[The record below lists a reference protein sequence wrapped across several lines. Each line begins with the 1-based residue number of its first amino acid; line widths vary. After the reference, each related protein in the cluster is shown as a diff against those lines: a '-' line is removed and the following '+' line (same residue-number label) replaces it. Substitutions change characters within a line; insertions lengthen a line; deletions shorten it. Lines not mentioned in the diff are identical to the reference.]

1 MRRSKDSVYR
11 SCDVFLEGCSHFASG
26 LQFSMCV
33 HLQGMRFAKLNDDLL
48 HDAKND
54 EKRKHPVRQMNS
66 RIPNL
71 LLNNSLL
78 SQEQYLL
85 FKSRQKDS
93 GNSVVTDLCKLGVIN
108 EDQISQFLSGY
119 YGLER
124 IDLERV
130 EIPETVRKLLSPEF
144 IQKYQV
150 LPVKRTGKTLQ
161 VALVDP
167 SIDFVLEDIK
177 FITGFNVQA
186 VVVTETQFL
195 RAIELYYHMG
205 GTLDKILKDLG
216 DDVSAE
222 VIQESSES
230 ESDKLR
236 EEIEAAPVV
245 KLLDGIIADAVQK
258 GASDIHIEPYEHQ
271 LRIRFRIDGILTEI
285 MSPPY
290 HMKSALISRAKI
302 MANLNIAERRVPQDG
317 HIKMKLSDRTIDLRV
332 STLPTLF
339 GEKVVMRILDK
350 TNLTLDLSTF
360 GFEERAL
367 DDFARAIRLPYGMI
381 LVTGPTGSGKTT
393 TLYSVLSKLNTPT
406 VNTMSAEDPV
416 EYNFAGL
423 NQVLVREE
431 VGLTFAS
438 ALRAFL
444 RQDPDIIMIG
454 EIRDLETGS
463 IAVRAAL
470 TGHLV
475 LSTLHTNSAC
485 ATISRLTDMGI
496 ERFLVSSSVSL
507 IVAQRLIRKI
517 CTKCKAPVDVHEE
530 ALREANIDPES
541 VRGLTYYK
549 GTGCIECNS
558 SGYRGRTGIYEVMPI
573 TPKIRTMILDGK
585 TSAEL
590 EAAAVAEGMLTLR
603 QGAVMKFTR
612 GVTTIEEV
620 LRVTGDM

>member
-1 MRRSKDSVYR
+1 M
-11 SCDVFLEGCSHFASG
+11 
-26 LQFSMCV
+26 QFSINGY
-33 HLQGMRFAKLNDDLL
+33 LQGMRFAKFNGDLL
-48 HDAKND
+48 HDARKD
-54 EKRKHPVRQMNS
+54 AKRKHDLGPMNS

-71 LLNNSLL
+71 LLNNSLI

-93 GNSVVTDLCKLGVIN
+93 GNSVVTDLCKLGVVT
-108 EDQISQFLSGY
+108 EEQISEFLAGY
-119 YGLER
+119 YGMERMDLER
-124 IDLERV
+124 I
-130 EIPETVRKLLSPEF
+130 EIPEAIRKLLSPEF

-150 LPVKRTGKTLQ
+150 LPVQRTGKMLQ

-195 RAIELYYHMG
+195 RAIEVYYHMG
-205 GTLDKILKDLG
+205 GTLDKILKDLNS
-216 DDVSAE
+216 DVDAE
-222 VIQESSES
+222 IIQDNADA

-236 EEIEAAPVV
+236 EEIEAAPIV

-271 LRIRFRIDGILTEI
+271 LRIRFRIDGMLAEV

-350 TNLTLDLSTF
+350 TNLTLDLSSF

-367 DDFARAIRLPYGMI
+367 EDFHRSIRLPYGMI

-393 TLYSVLSKLNTPT
+393 TLYSVLSKINVPT

-431 VGLTFAS
+431 VGLTFAA

-475 LSTLHTNSAC
+475 LSTLHTNSAA
-485 ATISRLTDMGI
+485 ATISRLIDMGL
-496 ERFLVSSSVSL
+496 ERFLVSSSLSL

-517 CTKCKAPVDVHEE
+517 CVKCKAPIDVHEE
-530 ALREANIDPES
+530 ALHEANIDPDS
-541 VRGLTYYK
+541 VAGMTFYK
-549 GTGCIECNS
+549 GTGCIECNN
-558 SGYRGRTGIYEVMPI
+558 SGYRGRTGIYEVMAISPR
-573 TPKIRTMILDGK
+573 IRTMILDGK
-585 TSAEL
+585 TTADL
-590 EAAAVAEGMLTLR
+590 EAAAVQDGMLTLR
-603 QGAVMKFTR
+603 HSAILKFQR
-612 GVTTIEEV
+612 GITTIEEV

>member
-1 MRRSKDSVYR
+1 
-11 SCDVFLEGCSHFASG
+11 
-26 LQFSMCV
+26 
-33 HLQGMRFAKLNDDLL
+33 
-48 HDAKND
+48 
-54 EKRKHPVRQMNS
+54 MNS

-71 LLNNSLL
+71 LLNSSLI

-93 GNSVVTDLCKLGVIN
+93 GNSVVTDLCKLGVVT
-108 EDQISQFLSGY
+108 EDQVAQFLAGY
-119 YGLER
+119 YGLEKM
-124 IDLERV
+124 DLERV
-130 EIPETVRKLLSPEF
+130 EIPEAVRKLLSPEF

-150 LPVKRTGKTLQ
+150 LPVKRTGKILQ

-186 VVVTETQFL
+186 TVVTETQFL

-222 VIQESSES
+222 IITDTGDAEAE
-230 ESDKLR
+230 KLR
-236 EEIEAAPVV
+236 EEIEGAPVV
-245 KLLDGIIADAVQK
+245 KLLDGIIGDAVQK
-258 GASDIHIEPYEHQ
+258 GASDVHIEPYEHQ
-271 LRIRFRIDGILTEI
+271 LRVRLRIDGMLTEL

-290 HMKSALISRAKI
+290 HMKNGLISRAKI

-317 HIKMKLSDRTIDLRV
+317 HIKMKVADRTIDLRV

-350 TNLTLDLSTF
+350 TNLTLDLASF

-367 DDFARAIRLPYGMI
+367 EDFHRAIRLPYGMI

-393 TLYSVLSKLNTPT
+393 TLYSVLAKLNTPT

-416 EYNFAGL
+416 EYNFSGL

-475 LSTLHTNSAC
+475 LSTLHTNSAA
-485 ATISRLTDMGI
+485 ATISRLADMGI
-496 ERFLVSSSVSL
+496 ERFLVSSSLLL

-517 CTKCKAPVDVHEE
+517 CTKCKAPVEVHAE
-530 ALREANIDPES
+530 ALREAGIDPES
-541 VRGLTYYK
+541 AAGATFYK
-549 GTGCIECNS
+549 GTGCIECNNI
-558 SGYRGRTGIYEVMPI
+558 GYRGRTGIYEVMPI

-585 TSAEL
+585 MSMEL
-590 EAAAVAEGMLTLR
+590 EAAAVADGMLTLR
-603 QGAVMKFTR
+603 QGAVMKFMQ
-612 GVTTIEEV
+612 GITTVEEV
-620 LRVTGDM
+620 LRVTGDI

>member
-1 MRRSKDSVYR
+1 MS
-11 SCDVFLEGCSHFASG
+11 
-26 LQFSMCV
+26 
-33 HLQGMRFAKLNDDLL
+33 
-48 HDAKND
+48 
-54 EKRKHPVRQMNS
+54 S

-71 LLNNSLL
+71 LLNSSLI

-93 GNSVVTDLCKLGVIN
+93 GNSVVTDLCKLGVVT
-108 EDQISQFLSGY
+108 EDQVAEFLAGY
-119 YGLER
+119 YGLEKM
-124 IDLERV
+124 DLERV
-130 EIPETVRKLLSPEF
+130 EIPEAVRKLLSPEF

-150 LPVKRTGKTLQ
+150 LPVKRTGKILQ

-186 VVVTETQFL
+186 TVVTETQFL

-216 DDVSAE
+216 DDVGAE
-222 VIQESSES
+222 IIMDTGDAEADE
-230 ESDKLR
+230 LR

-245 KLLDGIIADAVQK
+245 KLLDGIIGDAVQK
-258 GASDIHIEPYEHQ
+258 GASDVHIEPYEHQ
-271 LRIRFRIDGILTEI
+271 LRIRLRIDGMLTEL

-290 HMKSALISRAKI
+290 HMKNGLISRAKI
-302 MANLNIAERRVPQDG
+302 MANLDIAERRVPQDG
-317 HIKMKLSDRTIDLRV
+317 HIKMKVADRTIDLRV

-350 TNLTLDLSTF
+350 TNLTLDLASF

-367 DDFARAIRLPYGMI
+367 EDFHRAIRLPYGMI

-393 TLYSVLSKLNTPT
+393 TLYSVLAKLNTPT

-416 EYNFAGL
+416 EYNFSGL

-475 LSTLHTNSAC
+475 LSTLHTNSAA
-485 ATISRLTDMGI
+485 ATISRLADMGI
-496 ERFLVSSSVSL
+496 ERFLVSSSLLL

-517 CTKCKAPVDVHEE
+517 CTKCKAPVEVHAE
-530 ALREANIDPES
+530 ALREAGIDPES
-541 VRGLTYYK
+541 AAGATFYK
-549 GTGCIECNS
+549 GTGCIECNNI
-558 SGYRGRTGIYEVMPI
+558 GYRGRTGIYEVMPI

-585 TSAEL
+585 MSMEL
-590 EAAAVAEGMLTLR
+590 EAAAVADGMLTLR
-603 QGAVMKFTR
+603 QGAVMKFMQ
-612 GVTTIEEV
+612 GITTVEEV
-620 LRVTGDM
+620 LRVTGDI

>member
-1 MRRSKDSVYR
+1 MTPSTVV
-11 SCDVFLEGCSHFASG
+11 CDLQSIG
-26 LQFSMCV
+26 LI
-33 HLQGMRFAKLNDDLL
+33 RL
-48 HDAKND
+48 HDASND
-54 EKRKHPVRQMNS
+54 AGRKRFNRLMNS
-66 RIPNL
+66 RIPTL
-71 LLNNSLL
+71 LLNNNLIT
-78 SQEQYLL
+78 QEHYLL

-93 GNSVVTDLCKLGVIN
+93 GNSVVTELCKLGVLG
-108 EDQISQFLSGY
+108 EDQIAQFLGGY
-119 YGLER
+119 Y
-124 IDLERV
+124 DLEV
-130 EIPETVRKLLSPEF
+130 IDVSNIEIPEAVRKLLSPEF

-167 SIDFVLEDIK
+167 TIDFVVEDIK
-177 FITGFNVQA
+177 FITGFSVQP

-195 RAIELYYHMG
+195 RAIETYYHLG

-216 DDVSAE
+216 EDVTAE
-222 VIQESSES
+222 IIQEGGDAEA
-230 ESDKLR
+230 DRLR
-236 EEIEAAPVV
+236 DEIEAAPVV
-245 KLLDGIIADAVQK
+245 KLLDGLIADAVQR

-271 LRIRFRIDGILTEI
+271 LRVRFRVDGMLTEV

-290 HMKSALISRAKI
+290 HMRNALISRAKI

-360 GFEERAL
+360 GFEEKAL
-367 DDFARAIRLPYGMI
+367 ADFDRAIRYPYGMI

-393 TLYSVLSKLNTPT
+393 TLYSVLSKLNAPT

-416 EYNFAGL
+416 EYNFMGL
-423 NQVLVREE
+423 NQVQVREE
-431 VGLTFAS
+431 VGLTFAAS
-438 ALRAFL
+438 LRAFL

-475 LSTLHTNSAC
+475 LSTLHTNSAS

-496 ERFLVSSSVSL
+496 ERFLVSSSLLL
-507 IVAQRLIRKI
+507 IVAQRLIRKT
-517 CTKCKAPVDVHEE
+517 CVKCRMPVDVHPE
-530 ALREANIDPES
+530 ALREIGRDAAWT
-541 VRGLTYYK
+541 RGKTFYK
-549 GTGCIECNS
+549 GVGCVECNS

-573 TPKIRTMILDGK
+573 TPKIRTMILDGA
-585 TSAEL
+585 SMADL
-590 EAAAVAEGMLTLR
+590 EATAVQEGMLTLR
-603 QGAVMKFTR
+603 EGAILKFER
-612 GVTTIEEV
+612 GITTIEEV
-620 LRVTGDM
+620 LRVTGDQ

>member
-1 MRRSKDSVYR
+1 
-11 SCDVFLEGCSHFASG
+11 
-26 LQFSMCV
+26 
-33 HLQGMRFAKLNDDLL
+33 MRFAKFNGDLV
-48 HDAKND
+48 HVANEDA
-54 EKRKHPVRQMNS
+54 KRKHDSEPMNS

-71 LLNNSLL
+71 LLNNNLI

-93 GNSVVTDLCKLGVIN
+93 GNSVVTDLCKLGVVT
-108 EDQISQFLSGY
+108 EDQIEEFLAGY

-124 IDLERV
+124 MDLERV
-130 EIPETVRKLLSPEF
+130 EVPEAIRKLLSPEF

-150 LPVKRTGKTLQ
+150 LPVKRTGKMLQ

-186 VVVTETQFL
+186 AVVTETQFL

-205 GTLDKILKDLG
+205 GTLDKILKDLNS
-216 DDVSAE
+216 DVDAE
-222 VIQESSES
+222 IIQDAADA

-236 EEIEAAPVV
+236 EEIEAAPIV

-271 LRIRFRIDGILTEI
+271 LRIRFRIDGMLTEV

-317 HIKMKLSDRTIDLRV
+317 HIKMKLADRTIDLRV

-350 TNLTLDLSTF
+350 TNLTLDLTSF

-367 DDFARAIRLPYGMI
+367 EDFHRSIRLPYGMI

-393 TLYSVLSKLNTPT
+393 TLYSVLAKINVPT

-423 NQVLVREE
+423 NQVAVKEE
-431 VGLTFAS
+431 VGLTFSS

-475 LSTLHTNSAC
+475 LSTLHTNSAA
-485 ATISRLTDMGI
+485 ATISRLIDMGL
-496 ERFLVSSSVSL
+496 ERFLVSSSLSL

-530 ALREANIDPES
+530 ALREAGIDPDS
-541 VRGLTYYK
+541 VAGMTFYK
-549 GTGCIECNS
+549 GTGCIECNNI
-558 SGYRGRTGIYEVMPI
+558 GYRGRTGIYEVMPI

-585 TSAEL
+585 TTADL
-590 EAAAVAEGMLTLR
+590 EAAAVQDGMLTLR
-603 QGAVMKFTR
+603 HGAVLKFQR
-612 GVTTIEEV
+612 GITTVEEV

>member
-1 MRRSKDSVYR
+1 MS
-11 SCDVFLEGCSHFASG
+11 
-26 LQFSMCV
+26 
-33 HLQGMRFAKLNDDLL
+33 
-48 HDAKND
+48 
-54 EKRKHPVRQMNS
+54 S

-71 LLNNSLL
+71 LLNSSLI

-93 GNSVVTDLCKLGVIN
+93 GNSVVTDLCKLGVVT
-108 EDQISQFLSGY
+108 EDQVAEFLAGY
-119 YGLER
+119 YGLEKM
-124 IDLERV
+124 DLERV
-130 EIPETVRKLLSPEF
+130 EIPEAVRKLLSPEF

-150 LPVKRTGKTLQ
+150 LPVKRTGKILQ

-186 VVVTETQFL
+186 TVVTETQFL

-216 DDVSAE
+216 DDVGAE
-222 VIQESSES
+222 IIMDTGDAEADE
-230 ESDKLR
+230 LR

-245 KLLDGIIADAVQK
+245 KLLDGIIGDAVQK
-258 GASDIHIEPYEHQ
+258 GASDVHIEPYEHQ
-271 LRIRFRIDGILTEI
+271 LRIRLRIDGMLTEL

-290 HMKSALISRAKI
+290 HMKNGLISRAKI
-302 MANLNIAERRVPQDG
+302 MANLDIAERRVPQDG
-317 HIKMKLSDRTIDLRV
+317 HIKMKVADRTIDLRV

-350 TNLTLDLSTF
+350 TNLTLDLTSF

-367 DDFARAIRLPYGMI
+367 EDFHRAIRLPYGML

-393 TLYSVLSKLNTPT
+393 TLYSVLAKLNTPT

-416 EYNFAGL
+416 EYNFTGL

-431 VGLTFAS
+431 VGLTFAA

-475 LSTLHTNSAC
+475 LSTLHTNSAA
-485 ATISRLTDMGI
+485 ATISRLADMGI
-496 ERFLVSSSVSL
+496 ERFLVSSSLAL

-517 CTKCKAPVDVHEE
+517 CTKCKAPVEVHAE
-530 ALREANIDPES
+530 ALREAGIDPAQAA
-541 VRGLTYYK
+541 GTTFYK
-549 GTGCIECNS
+549 GTGCIECNNI
-558 SGYRGRTGIYEVMPI
+558 GYRGRTGIYEVMPI

-585 TSAEL
+585 TPMDL
-590 EAAAVAEGMLTLR
+590 EAAAVEDGMLTLR
-603 QGAVMKFTR
+603 QGAVMKFMR
-612 GVTTIEEV
+612 GITTIEEV